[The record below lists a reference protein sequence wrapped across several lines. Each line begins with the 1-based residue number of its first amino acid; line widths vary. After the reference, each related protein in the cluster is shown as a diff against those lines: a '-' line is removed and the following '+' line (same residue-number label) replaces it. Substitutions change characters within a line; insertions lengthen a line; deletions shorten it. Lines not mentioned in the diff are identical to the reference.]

1 MYALSSMAC
10 ALAPNLQIFLL
21 GRSFQGIANAF
32 ITPLLLSG
40 LAERNPESKFGSKVG
55 IYASFQALGMGMA
68 PLIGGISADTEWR
81 AAFGEQFY
89 LNTFIHFSP

>member
-21 GRSFQGIANAF
+21 GRSFQGISNAF

-40 LAERNPESKFGSKVG
+40 LVERNPESKFGSKVE
-55 IYASFQALGMGMA
+55 YTPAFKR
-68 PLIGGISADTEWR
+68 SAWEW
-81 AAFGEQFY
+81 
-89 LNTFIHFSP
+89 P